1 MLNLEVVMP
10 RFRPRLSGTL
20 FASCCHLDQS
30 TSPTCATPLRR
41 SRGRWFELEYYLLL
55 LPLWAQ
61 RGIEKQGNGPPMHE
75 VCSNELREYER
86 AFDDLVGIM
95 SQTQQQKSNE
105 SDCNLNANGVL
116 RCSQEVIDFQ
126 DLFDPSEEQFY
137 CPASLIQCGDFFRAR
152 GQIIREDAQYLAG
165 LDFDLDFAH
174 PLRHRVIARSSK
186 ALRKVSNQSA
196 QNRRLRRPRRLL
208 KNCKRSVAFETRY
221 NTTARAMQR
230 RPPTIVVIAE
240 VKYVRSSR
248 FDRHFLGGRNVIHV
262 CRGHMQVKW
271 LVGIG
276 IINDMRLRAANPRRK
291 RRPIATQIAQSH
303 AGRIDQSHA
312 IRNFSAIST
321 LQLRH
326 QCRKQPCEHF
336 ERTRRIGGGQC
347 RPRNRAAAEVI
358 KLARVAFQ
366 VGFDVAQTPQP
377 TELSIQHRD
386 DMRFGL
392 QNAPVPVSVVLR
404 NKLIENRPWNM
415 L

>member
-1 MLNLEVVMP
+1 MP

-75 VCSNELREYER
+75 VCSNEPREYER

-126 DLFDPSEEQFY
+126 DLFDPSEEQFD
-137 CPASLIQCGDFFRAR
+137 CPAPLIQCGDFFRAR

-174 PLRHRVIARSSK
+174 PLRHRVVARSSK
-186 ALRKVSNQSA
+186 ALRKVSNPIA
-196 QNRRLRRPRRLL
+196 QNRRLCRHRPLL
-208 KNCKRSVAFETRY
+208 NNCKRSVAFEARY
-221 NTTARAMQR
+221 NTAACAMQR
-230 RPPTIVVIAE
+230 RPPAIVVIAE
-240 VKYVRSSR
+240 VKYVRCSR

-291 RRPIATQIAQSH
+291 TSPNRHSNCSIARWSNRSIARNPPLFVDIHAAIAPSVQKAALRTLRKDATHWRWTVPTSKPWSRRGDKACSRGFSSWFRCRADFATH
-303 AGRIDQSHA
+303 
-312 IRNFSAIST
+312 
-321 LQLRH
+321 
-326 QCRKQPCEHF
+326 
-336 ERTRRIGGGQC
+336 RTVHTASR
-347 RPRNRAAAEVI
+347 
-358 KLARVAFQ
+358 
-366 VGFDVAQTPQP
+366 
-377 TELSIQHRD
+377 
-386 DMRFGL
+386 
-392 QNAPVPVSVVLR
+392 
-404 NKLIENRPWNM
+404 
-415 L
+415 